1 MDIEKAMKNIESV
14 LNKSNEGQSKKPV
27 AGRPESQQNGKAA
40 LGQKKQGNSKQQQQN
55 QNNGEPLPPH
65 MQLGK
70 DIKDIKSHEWYQM
83 YGDISVKL
91 ESQLEENKKI
101 QEDLQR
107 RQDRYQKRE
116 LEYRKHI
123 EDLQRELRVRYGY
136 ETDAYKKNQRI
147 IDALKGQLDEN
158 IDGIQPKT
166 KKLKEEQEKDIVRKF
181 NSELSKMKKKIEE
194 RKTQKG
200 DQAADLKDRENELH
214 HHLELITNIAQRI
227 DNENR
232 ALMKKNQ
239 ELKGEYRTQEND
251 RELLV
256 KQLVMQKKENAKI
269 REEIEFYDRIIE
281 EKRDEQGEDE
291 EFDVETA
298 SNAYNNNNMQS
309 KMSGKRDMSAINN
322 KNQRSQLNTRGTNRS
337 SSNANHMPQTIQ
349 PQGPLIYQPHRKVES
364 EEEKVK
370 RYERVIEKL
379 KKMLDHERKS
389 LRMGRLQYQREMQS
403 KTELEHLLRET
414 VEQVRQERRNNVK
427 KSQSMGGAKFIN
439 SMNNA
444 GDNSNEDI
452 SDLTQSERERVIEL
466 LLSQERVIAL
476 LYEKTF
482 PMTSAD
488 ANKINYG
495 DGVQQQQQQQQNDKQ
510 VVNDDDEEDGGDEF
524 DDQ

>member
-1 MDIEKAMKNIESV
+1 MKNIESV
-14 LNKSNEGQSKKPV
+14 LNKSNETLTKKPN
-27 AGRPESQQNGKAA
+27 RPESQQNQK
-40 LGQKKQGNSKQQQQN
+40 LGNTQGGNTQKKGGANSKQQLQN
-55 QNNGEPLPPH
+55 QE
-65 MQLGK
+65 LGK
-70 DIKDIKSHEWYQM
+70 DVKDIKTHEWYQM
-83 YGDISVKL
+83 YGDISSKL

-101 QEDLQR
+101 QEDLAR

-136 ETDAYKKNQRI
+136 ETDAYQKNEKI
-147 IDALKGQLDEN
+147 IGALKKQLDDN

-239 ELKGEYRTQEND
+239 ELKHEYKTQEDD

-269 REEIEFYDRIIE
+269 REEIEFYERIIE
-281 EKRDEQGEDE
+281 EKAEDVDDE
-291 EFDVETA
+291 ENIDIDKIDTA
-298 SNAYNNNNMQS
+298 SHAYNGMQS
-309 KMSGKRDMSAINN
+309 KMSGKRDMSAVN
-322 KNQRSQLNTRGTNRS
+322 KNQNQRSQLNTRGTNRS
-337 SSNANHMPQTIQ
+337 QSNANQIPQQTQ
-349 PQGPLIYQPHRKVES
+349 QTGPLVYIPQKKVES

-414 VEQVRQERRNNVK
+414 VEQVRQERKNQK
-427 KSQSMGGAKFIN
+427 KSQSMGGVKFIN
-439 SMNNA
+439 SVGGQN
-444 GDNSNEDI
+444 DNEDL

-488 ANKINYG
+488 TNKMNYG
-495 DGVQQQQQQQQNDKQ
+495 EGIPTGGQNQMSQGSSQQLHEIQNNQ
-510 VVNDDDEEDGGDEF
+510 DDEDE